1 MFYNYVFFFFGS
13 AKALPLIKRGKY
25 KHLCGSKRD
34 EPYTLFDIFSVSNV
48 TVITMML
55 NQISSR
61 YDDFLHE
68 KKKCLSP
75 FPDIT

>member
-1 MFYNYVFFFFGS
+1 MFFFFGS

>member
-1 MFYNYVFFFFGS
+1 MFYNYVFFFFCS

-55 NQISSR
+55 IR
-61 YDDFLHE
+61 FLPGMMIFCMK